1 MCTVPLVS
9 RILPSDTCRIYKKG
23 AHIRVDTTLVDF
35 SEMKW
40 QKGDLTFLFNGN
52 QDPEKS
58 LVFLDNESK
67 VYQKLSYEVRQ

>member
-1 MCTVPLVS
+1 M
-9 RILPSDTCRIYKKG
+9 
-23 AHIRVDTTLVDF
+23 DTTLVDF